1 MTEIIVAIITSICLT
16 ASQPIYI
23 PMCATAYC
31 QTGYTASGEWT
42 RDGICATGNRELMG
56 NIAVLYQRLPDGS
69 KGKYIGTYEILD
81 TGCKENV
88 IDVWCE
94 DLEKCQDFMDL
105 VYEDGCKGK
114 VLVELRKKDEWQ
126 TKTR

>member
-1 MTEIIVAIITSICLT
+1 MKEILAIISAVHLIV
-16 ASQPIYI
+16 SQPILI
-23 PMCATAYC
+23 PMNATAYC

-81 TGCKENV
+81 TGCKKNV

-94 DLEKCQDFMDL
+94 DLDKCQEFMDL

-114 VLVELRKKDEWQ
+114 IYVELRKAD
-126 TKTR
+126 